1 MQSSLPTPS
10 STPSSTPKH
19 SGSELGTPSS
29 YDSRSIRYH
38 WLSAA
43 LVLGLWA
50 AGQCIDFFPKGAPR
64 ITVRSLHISFGVMLG
79 VMLLLRLLWRRQ
91 GGLKLPA
98 AEPGFKGRLALS
110 VHRLLYLLLG
120 GTVLVGMACV
130 WIRGDNLFNLFT
142 VPAFD
147 PSNKALRHDAVELH
161 ELFANLLLIFAG
173 LHAAAALAHHW
184 LLKDG
189 VLTRMWP
196 SLGRRPR

>member
-1 MQSSLPTPS
+1 MQSSLPS
-10 STPSSTPKH
+10 SPTSSSSPQH
-19 SGSELGTPSS
+19 GGSELGTPSS
-29 YDSRSIRYH
+29 YDSRSIHYH

-50 AGQCIDFFPKGAPR
+50 AGQCIDFFPKGTPR
-64 ITVRSLHISFGVMLG
+64 ITVRSLHISLG
-79 VMLLLRLLWRRQ
+79 VLLGVLLLLRLLWRRR
-91 GGLKLPA
+91 GGLKLPP
-98 AEPGFKGRLALS
+98 AEPGLKGRLAIS
-110 VHRLLYLLLG
+110 VHHLLYLLIG
-120 GTVLVGMACV
+120 ATVLVGMACV

-147 PSNKALRHDAVELH
+147 PDNKALRHEAVDLH
-161 ELFANLLLIFAG
+161 ELCANLLLIVAG